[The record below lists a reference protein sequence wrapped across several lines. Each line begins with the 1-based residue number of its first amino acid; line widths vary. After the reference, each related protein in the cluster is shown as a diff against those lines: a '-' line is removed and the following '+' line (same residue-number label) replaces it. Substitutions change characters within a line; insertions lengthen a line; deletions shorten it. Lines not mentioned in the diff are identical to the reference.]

1 MMETVTVA
9 DVAEWEADLEALTDG
24 LRHLFR
30 RPEPHAT
37 FKKFIRGLSADVA
50 RKNAWE
56 LAEYAGL
63 DTPRPVEHLLD
74 LAVWDVEELRAVVR
88 DLVVENL
95 GDGRDSVV
103 VIDDTQVIKQGTKS
117 VGVSRQHCGATG
129 QVENCQVWVMMSMA
143 SRHGHAFFDREL
155 YIPEPW
161 IDDLARRAVA
171 AVPADKKFMTK
182 PGLAV
187 SMLERAMADEVTF
200 GWVACDSGYG
210 RDPGLRQFCH
220 DNTLRYVMAVAVDLP
235 LVEAG
240 EPSRCDMVLARTTDD
255 LWERRSQGDG
265 TKGTRTYDWSFHHV
279 HVKDQMPSVG
289 FEHTL
294 LIRRSKEKKVTKKH
308 PEGVHEID
316 YYLAHAPAGTPMPI
330 LVKIAGFRWRIEEN
344 NGQAKDLLGMGQY
357 QVRKWTPTIRHVT
370 MAMLALAFLASCRS
384 RLGKSPTR
392 TTAKPT
398 RVSVRTIRAVMALT
412 SLSKDID
419 IAGVLRRLAWRSW
432 HMSLAMI
439 NHYRRRGDLLP
450 IDLAMIDRE
459 RRTVDMI

>member
-1 MMETVTVA
+1 MA
-9 DVAEWEADLEALTDG
+9 DVAEWEADLEELTDG

-30 RPEPHAT
+30 RTEPHAT
-37 FKKFIRGLSADVA
+37 FKKFIRGLPADVA

-103 VIDDTQVIKQGTKS
+103 VIDDTQVIKQRTES

-143 SRHGHAFFDREL
+143 SRHGHAFFDREPCM
-155 YIPEPW
+155 PEPW
-161 IDDLARRAVA
+161 IDDPVRRAVA
-171 AVPADKKFMTK
+171 AVPADRGFMTE

-187 SMLERAMADEVTF
+187 PMPGRATADGVTF
-200 GWVACDSGYG
+200 GWVAGDSGHG
-210 RDPGLRQFCH
+210 CDPGLRQFCH
-220 DNTLRYVMAVAVDLP
+220 DNTLRYVMAVAVDPP

-240 EPSRCDMVLARTTDD
+240 EPSRCDTVPARTTDD
-255 LWERRSQGDG
+255 LWERGSQGDG
-265 TKGTRTYDWSFHHV
+265 TKGTRLYDWSLHHV
-279 HVKDQMPSVG
+279 HAENRMPSVG
-289 FEHTL
+289 FEHTPP
-294 LIRRSKEKKVTKKH
+294 IRRSKEEEVTKKH

-316 YYLAHAPAGTPMPI
+316 YFPTHAPARTPMPI
-330 LVKIAGFRWRIEEN
+330 PVRIAGFRWRIEEN
-344 NGQAKDLLGMGQY
+344 DGQAEDLSGMGRY

-370 MAMLALAFLASCRS
+370 TAMLASAFPASCRS
-384 RLGKSPTR
+384 RLGKSPTPGR
-392 TTAKPT
+392 TTAKPI
-398 RVSVRTIRAVMALT
+398 RVSVRTIRTLMALT
-412 SLSKDID
+412 SLLKDID
-419 IAGVLRRLAWRSW
+419 IAGVPRRLARCSR

-459 RRTVDMI
+459 CRTVDMI